1 MKRIRVETMNETHND
16 MHAILNS
23 PVEISQSFLTKEQNS
38 KFKVRIHGVDGSL
51 VTFTQ
56 EDPAVVDHI
65 VGDCQRPDFF
75 RQERIAVAG
84 HHSVTTLVL
93 SKVARI
99 DLAGEGLPR
108 WRPPSGVGMGVRDIV
123 ELPEQEFLYQVEA
136 RDFKHLERRRVRF
149 APGKPAV
156 VYLAIQL
163 LGGHHIYLK
172 LQIVDVPRAERL
184 QKLRAFMELPGLSFR
199 LDGGGLGLVNLT
211 NAVKFSAYPG
221 PAEVLAD
228 TWSANEGEGDDL

>member
-1 MKRIRVETMNETHND
+1 MYT
-16 MHAILNS
+16 ILNS
-23 PVEISQSFLTKEQNS
+23 SVKNSRSLSPHEENS
-38 KFKVRIHGVDGSL
+38 KFQVRIHGVDGSL

-56 EDPAVVDHI
+56 EDPAVVEHI

-84 HHSVTTLVL
+84 HHSV
-93 SKVARI
+93 
-99 DLAGEGLPR
+99 
-108 WRPPSGVGMGVRDIV
+108 GMSVRDIV

-163 LGGHHIYLK
+163 VGGHHMYLK
-172 LQIVDVPRAERL
+172 VQIVDVPRAERL
-184 QKLRAFMELPGLSFR
+184 QRIRACMELPGLSFR
-199 LDGGGLGLVNLT
+199 LAGGGLGLVNLT
-211 NAVKFSAYPG
+211 NAVKFTGYPG
-221 PAEVLAD
+221 PAEVPASV
-228 TWSANEGEGDDL
+228 WSADEGEGDEL

>member
-1 MKRIRVETMNETHND
+1 MNAT
-16 MHAILNS
+16 LNP
-23 PVEISQSFLTKEQNS
+23 PVEISQSLSTSEQNS
-38 KFKVRIHGVDGSL
+38 KLQVRIHGVDGSL

-56 EDPAVVDHI
+56 EDPAVVEHI
-65 VGDCQRPDFF
+65 VGDFQRPDFF
-75 RQERIAVAG
+75 KQERIAVAG

-108 WRPPSGVGMGVRDIV
+108 WKPPSGVGMSVRDIV
-123 ELPEQEFLYQVEA
+123 ELPELEFLYQVKA

-163 LGGHHIYLK
+163 VGGQHMYLK
-172 LQIVDVPRAERL
+172 VQIVDVPRAERL
-184 QKLRAFMELPGLSFR
+184 QRIRSFMELPSLSFR
-199 LDGGGLGLVNLT
+199 LDGGGLGLVNLS
-211 NAVKFSAYPG
+211 NAVKFTGYPG
-221 PAEVLAD
+221 PAEVPAD
-228 TWSANEGEGDDL
+228 AWSANEGEGDDL

>member
-1 MKRIRVETMNETHND
+1 MNAT
-16 MHAILNS
+16 LNP
-23 PVEISQSFLTKEQNS
+23 PVEISQSLSTNEQNS
-38 KFKVRIHGVDGSL
+38 KLQVRIHGVDGSL

-56 EDPAVVDHI
+56 EDPAVVEHI
-65 VGDCQRPDFF
+65 VGDFQRPDFF
-75 RQERIAVAG
+75 KQERIAVAG

-108 WRPPSGVGMGVRDIV
+108 WKPPSGVGMSVRDIV
-123 ELPEQEFLYQVEA
+123 ELPELEFLYQVKA

-163 LGGHHIYLK
+163 VGGQHMYLK
-172 LQIVDVPRAERL
+172 VQIVDVPRAERL
-184 QKLRAFMELPGLSFR
+184 QRIRSFMELPSLSFR
-199 LDGGGLGLVNLT
+199 LDGGGLGLVNLS
-211 NAVKFSAYPG
+211 NAVKFTGYPG
-221 PAEVLAD
+221 PAEVPAD
-228 TWSANEGEGDDL
+228 AWSANEGEGDDL